1 MLNTTPEVNCTALL
15 EGKPGPPPFY
25 SLEVRAVLGLILT
38 LFPVLTFFGNTLVI
52 VAVFT
57 HKRLRTIT
65 NVFVVS
71 LALADCMVAL
81 SVMPFGVYQ
90 QLSNKSWALGHTL
103 CLVSTSLDV
112 MFTTTSIIHLSCLA
126 IDRYLAICRPFL
138 HERLNNSVIA
148 GMIVACWLT
157 PILIS
162 FVPIMNG
169 WNLFGIED
177 LYGCLFPDAST
188 CGFIVNTAFAVVCS
202 TIAFY
207 LPTIFM
213 IVCNVKI
220 FLAAE
225 KQAKHIRSLELHLHK
240 HQTGK
245 LKRETKAAK
254 TISIIMGCF
263 CVCWF
268 PFFILNIIDPLIGYK
283 IPYIPWTV
291 ALWLGYLN
299 SMLNPFLYYNFNRAF
314 RIAFRRLLTFKVC
327 RGVSEFEDEYVSVA
341 NLSTTEVTH
350 NGHSPANTEVSNPM
364 STELSDLST

>member
-1 MLNTTPEVNCTALL
+1 MVNVTPEVNCSLLL
-15 EGKPGPPPFY
+15 EGTAGPPPLY
-25 SLEVRAVLGLILT
+25 SLEVRVVLGLILT
-38 LFPVLTFFGNTLVI
+38 LIPVLTFFGNALVI

-90 QLSNKSWALGHTL
+90 QLSNKMWELGHTL

-112 MFTTTSIIHLSCLA
+112 MFTTTTIIHLSCLA

-148 GMIVACWLT
+148 IMVVLCWFT

-162 FVPIMNG
+162 FVPIMNE
-169 WNLFGIED
+169 WNLTGIED
-177 LYGCLFPDAST
+177 LYLCFFPDDSV
-188 CGFIVNTAFAVVCS
+188 CGFLVNTTFAVVCS

-207 LPTIFM
+207 LPTVFM
-213 IVCNVKI
+213 IVCNIRI
-220 FLAAE
+220 FLAAA
-225 KQAKHIRSLELHLHK
+225 KQAKHIHNLELHLHR

-245 LKRETKAAK
+245 LKKETKAAK

-268 PFFILNIIDPLIGYK
+268 PFFIFNIIDPIIGYK
-283 IPYIPWTV
+283 IPYVPWTI

-299 SMLNPFLYYNFNRAF
+299 SMFNPFLYYNFNRGF
-314 RIAFRRLLTFKVC
+314 RMAFRRLLTLKVC
-327 RGVSEFEDEYVSVA
+327 RGVSEYEDEYHSVA
-341 NLSTTEVTH
+341 HIPSDVTH
-350 NGHSPANTEVSNPM
+350 NGHSPANTDVSNPM
-364 STELSDLST
+364 ITELSDLST